1 VALLRTE
8 PAGWGSWSARIYS
21 DDRPGTLPLTELR
34 ISLLRSRG
42 GFSLEGEEFTIEP
55 EGFFGSG
62 AILKKGSA
70 VIARAR
76 KASLFGRRL
85 RITAAGH
92 PLDLVSSSFWG
103 REYVL
108 VLGGEEVGTVRRSG
122 LGGRKMRLEFP
133 DEVPLILQVFLA
145 YLVLCQAKREAAAG
159 GG

>member
-1 VALLRTE
+1 
-8 PAGWGSWSARIYS
+8 
-21 DDRPGTLPLTELR
+21 
-34 ISLLRSRG
+34 
-42 GFSLEGEEFTIEP
+42 
-55 EGFFGSG
+55 
-62 AILKKGSA
+62 
-70 VIARAR
+70 
-76 KASLFGRRL
+76 
-85 RITAAGH
+85 
-92 PLDLVSSSFWG
+92 LDLVSSSFWG